1 MKNDMTNDKSTM
13 ACHTTPRLDALLKI
27 LKNSKSIADIGCDHA
42 YLSILLARS
51 DDSKKIIAAD
61 IKEGPLLRAKKNVER
76 FALSDRIE
84 LRLGDGLSPLKSG
97 EVDTIVIAGMG
108 ALVIS
113 HILSEG
119 AHIAKQANFLVLQ
132 PMSSAHELRE
142 FLYKNGY
149 IIENEVLV
157 REDRRIYT
165 IIIAK
170 SGNTDVFTPGDCYI
184 SPALRKSGDVLYR
197 EYLLKQKS
205 IIKSALDG
213 MHRAKRSTDEQKYKK
228 LVCELEKFCEEL

>member
-1 MKNDMTNDKSTM
+1 MKNDKNTM

-27 LKNSKSIADIGCDHA
+27 LQNSKSVADIGCDHA
-42 YLSILLARS
+42 YLSILLARA
-51 DDSKKIIAAD
+51 DENKKIIGAD
-61 IKEGPLLRAKKNVER
+61 IKEGPLNRARENIER
-76 FALSDRIE
+76 FGLSERIE

-113 HILSEG
+113 GILNEG
-119 AHIAKQANFLVLQ
+119 AHIAKKADRLVLQ

-149 IIENEVLV
+149 IIENEHLV

-170 SGNTDVFTPGDCYI
+170 SGDTGEFTLGDCYV
-184 SPALRKSGDVLYR
+184 SRALRQSGDALYR
-197 EYLLKQKS
+197 EYVLKQKS
-205 IIKSALDG
+205 IIENALCG
-213 MHRAKRSTDEQKYKK
+213 MKNAKRSIDKQIYEK
-228 LVCELEKFCEEL
+228 LVCELDKF

>member
-1 MKNDMTNDKSTM
+1 MTNDKNNM

-27 LKNSKSIADIGCDHA
+27 LQNSKSVADIGCDHA

-51 DDSKKIIAAD
+51 DENKKIIGAD
-61 IKEGPLLRAKKNVER
+61 IKEGPLNKARENVER
-76 FALSDRIE
+76 FGLSDRIE
-84 LRLGDGLSPLKSG
+84 LRLGDGFAPLKTG

-113 HILSEG
+113 GILSEG
-119 AHIAKQANFLVLQ
+119 EDTAKKADRLVLQ

-149 IIENEVLV
+149 IIENEHLV
-157 REDRRIYT
+157 REERRIYT

-170 SGNTDVFTPGDCYI
+170 SGKTDSFTPGDCYA

-205 IIKSALDG
+205 IIENALCG
-213 MHRAKRSTDEQKYKK
+213 MKNAKRKTDEKMYEN
-228 LVCELEKFCEEL
+228 LLCELDKF